1 MATDDRTIRILEG
14 LGYTSAMMIAC
25 AGFTRSEALR
35 LFNIAGLVFGLIAI
49 IRLQAINLRLRL
61 IGLELAQ
68 VDVPK
73 PGKTKGEQDATD
85 KEEPVVDALRSR
97 PSESPESPGLPL

>member
-1 MATDDRTIRILEG
+1 MTINDRTIRILEG

-25 AGFTRSEALR
+25 AGFTRLEALR

-68 VDVPK
+68 AQAEVPR
-73 PGKTKGEQDATD
+73 PRETKGEQDATD
-85 KEEPVVDALRSR
+85 KGAPVVDAVRSR
-97 PSESPESPGLPL
+97 PS